1 MFHFRIRDWLS
12 VLFYRLLAPAFGSLS
27 GSARI
32 VWPLRIF
39 GARYLHMAPGST
51 LQYGAYVA
59 ILPPSG
65 ETAELRIGPGT
76 MIGNH
81 AHLVCT
87 RQVVFG
93 RDVLVAD
100 RVFIADNA
108 HEFTDPGMPV
118 LKQGLRQ
125 LADVHI
131 GDGAWIGEN
140 VAIIGASVGRNAV
153 IGANSVVT
161 RDIGDHVVAV
171 GAPAVPI
178 RRFCAETR
186 TWRPTLPDGSF
197 RE

>member
-1 MFHFRIRDWLS
+1 M
-12 VLFYRLLAPAFGSLS
+12 G
-27 GSARI
+27 
-32 VWPLRIF
+32 
-39 GARYLHMAPGST
+39 PGST

-59 ILPPSG
+59 ILPPAG
-65 ETAELRIGPGT
+65 ETAELRIGAGT

-87 RQVVFG
+87 RKVEFG

-108 HEFTDPGMPV
+108 HAYADPSTPV

-125 LADVHI
+125 LADVTI

-140 VAIIGASVGRNAV
+140 VAIIGASIGRNSV

-161 RDIGDHVVAV
+161 RDIADHVVAA

-178 RRFCAETR
+178 RRYCPGTGS
-186 TWRPTLPDGSF
+186 WRPTNPDGSF
-197 RE
+197 RQ